1 MEESIDYKLIGT
13 SVREER
19 LKYNLTQEKLAESVG
34 ISPSYM
40 GLVERGER
48 IMSVET
54 LVKLSVALGVSTD
67 TLLKASLENA
77 KKDTYA
83 LQFSLMMK
91 EMTDEQKQ
99 LVLDVVRAMMPH
111 FKLEIEEPDNDVPQQ
126 YK

>member
-1 MEESIDYKLIGT
+1 MEEPIDYKLIGT

-83 LQFSLMMK
+83 LQFSLMMN
-91 EMTDEQKQ
+91 EMTDEHKQ

-111 FKLEIEEPDNDVPQQ
+111 FKLEIEERDDVPQQ

>member
-1 MEESIDYKLIGT
+1 MEEPIDYKLIGT

-83 LQFSLMMK
+83 LQFSLMMN

-111 FKLEIEEPDNDVPQQ
+111 FKLEIEERDDVPQQ